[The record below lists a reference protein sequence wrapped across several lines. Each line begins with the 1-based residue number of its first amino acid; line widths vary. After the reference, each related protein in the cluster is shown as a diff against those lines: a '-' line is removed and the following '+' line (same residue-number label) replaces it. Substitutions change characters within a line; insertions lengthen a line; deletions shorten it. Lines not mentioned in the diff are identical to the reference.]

1 MNRKQFWLRYFG
13 AFGLIVAIVFAIDV
27 TAGPAAV
34 NSGAIGWVLWLP
46 LQTYLVY
53 RRARDVGYPK
63 PGWTTAMI
71 FIPVVGLFVFLT
83 VGFQPT
89 GMRRL
94 ELSGL
99 RA

>member
-1 MNRKQFWLRYFG
+1 MNRKQFWLCYLG
-13 AFGLIVAIVFAIDV
+13 AFGLIVGVVFAIGI
-27 TAGPAAV
+27 TAGA
-34 NSGAIGWVLWLP
+34 NSGTIGLALWLP

-53 RRARDVGYPK
+53 LLRARDVGYPK

-83 VGFQPT
+83 IGFQPT